1 LLLACFTGLGF
12 AQVTLS
18 IQSGSS
24 APGATV
30 NLNIPIT
37 TTGTLAASVQWT
49 MSYSVADVSAVNVT
63 AGAAA
68 TAAGKSVA
76 CSPTGAGVLNC
87 IAFGVNTTGI
97 SNGVLAVA
105 AVTISASTTSTLT
118 NISLTGA
125 IAASGD
131 NPPVALVASPA
142 SPNVV
147 NGVISISQPSLS
159 AVTITTSPSGLQ
171 VLVDGSSYTAP
182 QMFQWTPGSTH
193 TIGIASPQ
201 GTGSTRYVYASWS
214 DGGAQSHSITTPGSA
229 VTYTASFT
237 TQYQLT
243 TSANPSSAGTVS
255 PASGNFYNAGATV
268 QVTATPNS
276 GQQFTGWSGDASG
289 TTNPTTVSMTAPRSV
304 VANFTSASQNI
315 TVTTNPSGLQIT
327 VDGTTYTAPQTFQ
340 WAPGSSHTIAT
351 TSPQGSGSTR
361 YVYASWS
368 DGGAQSHSV
377 TAPSSAAT
385 YTANFTTQ
393 YQLTTSANPSNAGT
407 VTPASGS
414 FYNAGTS
421 VQVTA
426 TPNSGQQFTG
436 WSGDATGTTNPVMVS
451 MTAPRNVV
459 ASFTAASQ
467 GITVTTNPS
476 GLQITVDGTIYTAPQ
491 TFQWTPGSSHTI
503 ATTSPQG
510 SGSTRYVYASW
521 SDGGAQS
528 HTVTAPSSAAT
539 YTANFTT
546 QYQLTTSANPSN
558 AGTVTPAAGSFY
570 NAGTSVQVTATPN
583 SGQQF
588 TGWSGDATGTTNPVT
603 ITMSA
608 PRNVVASFTG
618 ASQGVTITTNPSGLQ
633 ITVDGT
639 TYTAPQTFQ
648 WTPGSSHTIATTS
661 PQGSGSTRYVFA
673 NWNNNGGQSQTI
685 TTPAIATTYTAS
697 FTTQYQLTTSA
708 NPSNAGTVSPGSGSF
723 LNAGTAVQVTAT
735 PNSGRQFTGW
745 SGDAA
750 GDANP
755 LILTMSAPRNVVA
768 NFGTSAPGTIIT
780 TIPSGL
786 QIIVD
791 GGVYTSP
798 QTFSWAEGST
808 HTIGVA
814 SPQGGGGTRY
824 AFQSW
829 SDGGAPSHTV
839 TVSASSTYTAF
850 FKTQHKVTVS
860 TSPAAG
866 GTVELSPVSPD
877 GFYDSGAIVQA
888 NATPGPGFQFQ
899 SWSGAVSQSSR
910 LISFTVSS
918 PLAVTAN
925 FGGLQ
930 DECGVSLSRNS
941 FAAASEGDFN
951 RVMVETGPGCAW
963 NASSNSSWIV
973 LNSGVSGVGRGTVGF
988 LVLGNFSPSFRSGVI
1003 MVNGQSFTITQASAN
1018 CGSNVLITNAVQPA
1032 LPTGES
1038 TITLNVSAPVG
1049 CQWSASAPSGWL
1061 TILNGAL
1068 GSGPGTVQV
1077 GVAANSSTLPRV
1089 GSVQIGGS
1097 AALLLQLGTSTP
1109 QFYRDVSPDNI
1120 FLPNISLLV
1129 LNNILSGC
1137 TDTEFCPELN
1147 ATRSDI
1153 APMLIRALFGDNFT
1167 YSQSPYFTD
1176 VPPTHPNFRFIQKMR
1191 ELNITVGCTPSQF
1204 CPGDSVTRGQM
1215 AAFLIRAK
1223 LGGSGIPTQGTGIPT
1238 VYPTSPMFVDVPV
1251 THPFFPF
1258 VQKIKQ
1264 LGITFGCSVA
1274 SYCPDGLTR
1283 RGEASAFITR
1293 SFLAQ

>member
-798 QTFSWAEGST
+798 QTFSEGST

-1077 GVAANSSTLPRV
+1077 GVAANSSTHPRV

>member
-340 WAPGSSHTIAT
+340 WTPGSSHTIAT
-351 TSPQGSGSTR
+351 ISPQGSGSTR

-368 DGGAQSHSV
+368 DGGAQSHTV

-436 WSGDATGTTNPVMVS
+436 WSGDATGTTNPVTVS

-798 QTFSWAEGST
+798 QTFSEGST